1 MGEVV
6 SLSQYRK
13 ERIREASR
21 GSPADV
27 NNRYRLAKL
36 GQSDIKQSDI
46 KDERVR
52 QIVEFQSKEFD
63 PPGDGPERL

>member
-13 ERIREASR
+13 ERIREISR
-21 GSPADV
+21 GNPADV
-27 NNRYRLAKL
+27 NSRYSLAKL
-36 GQSDIKQSDI
+36 GQSNIKQSDI

-52 QIVEFQSKEFD
+52 QIVEFQSQELD
-63 PPGDGPERL
+63 PPEDGPEGL